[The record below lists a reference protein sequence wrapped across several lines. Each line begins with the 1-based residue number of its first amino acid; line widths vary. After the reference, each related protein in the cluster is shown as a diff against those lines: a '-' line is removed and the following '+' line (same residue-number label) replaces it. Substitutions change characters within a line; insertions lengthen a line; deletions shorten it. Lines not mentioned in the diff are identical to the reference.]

1 MALAHPAARRTAGY
15 TLTEVMLTVAILG
28 IVASMAPSLLLQM
41 NRFFRQNNARVAIQR
56 EAREAL
62 DLINRNLRQ
71 AQASTVVVDQV
82 AGEFPHSR
90 IVFTRLT
97 PSGSTVS
104 MSFYQ
109 QGSSLFMVRGTSA
122 ARALSKNLRYLG
134 FSYPRT
140 DDAKLISV
148 SLTTE
153 AGTFQGQ
160 TKALQLSVEKVRIM
174 ND

>member
-1 MALAHPAARRTAGY
+1 MALARPDRRNAGY
-15 TLTEVMLTVAILG
+15 TLTEAMLTVAILG
-28 IVASMAPSLLLQM
+28 IVSSTAPSLILQM

-71 AQASTVVVDQV
+71 AQASTVVIDQV

-90 IVFTRLT
+90 IAFTRLT

-104 MSFYQ
+104 MSFYR

-122 ARALSKNLRYLG
+122 ARAISTNLRYLG

-153 AGTFQGQ
+153 AGTFQSQ

>member
-1 MALAHPAARRTAGY
+1 MALGARAGY
-15 TLTEVMLTVAILG
+15 TLTEAMLTVAILG
-28 IVASMAPSLLLQM
+28 IVASSAPSLLLQM

-71 AQASTVVVDQV
+71 AQASTVVIDQV

-90 IVFTRLT
+90 IAFTRLT
-97 PSGSTVS
+97 PSGTTDT
-104 MSFYQ
+104 MSFYR
-109 QGSSLFMVRGTSA
+109 QGSSLFMVRGTNVTTI
-122 ARALSKNLRYLG
+122 SKNLRYLG